1 MTNKGSLGRG
11 LGCHALF
18 VLLCLLPPAMAAA
31 RERAVPLGF
40 EQRRNALLE
49 AFAAAPWPRPEC
61 SEEVGDGACIWG
73 KTTLAVVRLFRAS
86 GGEAPAEAVALL
98 QEAVRQV
105 GGALHRRESAESD
118 DLDQAPSSVAARRF
132 HFLTAALL
140 FRAARQF
147 GGDGGSAAARLPEA
161 VQADIRELF
170 WTWAQKECLIKDTD
184 LAMVW
189 RPWGSENHDV
199 QRVHACWA
207 AAELLAGSAQ
217 TRDRR
222 FQDGSTA
229 TAQRTFW
236 TTYVKAFIQA
246 RAVAGL
252 AVEVFSPIYSKYFLR
267 VCTRINPL
275 LRLGLCHEPA

>member
-1 MTNKGSLGRG
+1 MTNKGSLGRR
-11 LGCHALF
+11 LGCRALV

-40 EQRRNALLE
+40 EQRRNALLD

-61 SEEVGDGACIWG
+61 AEEVGDGACIWG
-73 KTTLAVVRLFRAS
+73 KTTLAFVRLFRAS
-86 GGEAPAEAVALL
+86 GGEAPADAVALL
-98 QEAVRQV
+98 REAVRQV
-105 GGALHRRESAESD
+105 GRGMQQRELTASD
-118 DLDQAPSSVAARRF
+118 DLDQAADSVATRRF

-147 GGDGGSAAARLPEA
+147 GGDSGSAAVRLPEA
-161 VQADIRELF
+161 VQAEIREVF
-170 WTWAQKECLIKDTD
+170 WAWAQKECLIADTD

-229 TAQRTFW
+229 MAQRTFW
-236 TTYVKAFIQA
+236 TTYIKAFSKRA
-246 RAVAGL
+246 R
-252 AVEVFSPIYSKYFLR
+252 SPVSRLR
-267 VCTRINPL
+267 SSPRSI
-275 LRLGLCHEPA
+275 RSIS